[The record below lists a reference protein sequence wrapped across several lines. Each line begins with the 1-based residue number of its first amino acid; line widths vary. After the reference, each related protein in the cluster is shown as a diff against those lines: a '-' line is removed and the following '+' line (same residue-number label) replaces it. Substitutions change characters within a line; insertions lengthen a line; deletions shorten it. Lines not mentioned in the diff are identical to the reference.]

1 MEERRLI
8 RNGIHSIEHLDDHK
22 NCKTKCNSLDFPN
35 KEVVTSSFNFN
46 SGKGVNRNISP
57 FATFSPVC

>member
-8 RNGIHSIEHLDDHK
+8 RNGIHRIEHFDDYK
-22 NCKTKCNSLDFPN
+22 NSKTKCNSLDFSN

-46 SGKGVNRNISP
+46 SSKGVDRNVSP
-57 FATFSPVC
+57 FTTFSPVC